1 MNLIAAHSSGIKT
14 RLIMSIMIMGMLLNS
29 CKKDKFNVPQNVG
42 TIRFAAN
49 AYTIE
54 NNTVDPLTIVLPLSL
69 PLEADATALI
79 TVDNQST
86 IAADQ
91 YTTTPAIPAEG
102 LTLNLPK
109 GATQI
114 SFQLSSLNNFEG
126 EKTLVLKLSAA
137 TGGLSVA
144 NINSTA
150 SITIKGNP
158 IVIPEIRTSEPGLA
172 FGSVV
177 TGTISDSKSYVLTGT
192 KLSSDV
198 IVNASPNFQISLD
211 DNTFS
216 STLTIPFATANATPV
231 TIYTRFLATTG
242 INQTVNGTISHRSGT
257 VPDATV
263 TLTGVEYGVAAPGI
277 LIMKEDFS
285 YGTTA
290 GNLTT
295 IGSANWSAFSGA
307 GVSPIKYVTPGLTFP
322 GYVGSGVGGAA
333 LSENGSGSREDASRS
348 FTAVNSGVI
357 YTSHLINIAS
367 APATAGG
374 DFYLSW
380 RDPAAAYFNRIYVKD
395 VSGKLNI
402 GVGKSSATT
411 VFSSTAYDF
420 GNTYLLVSKYD
431 FNTGISSIY
440 VLSAA
445 PGLIEPPTADATTN
459 TGSGPASLVNIMIR
473 QNTGVLKATTDGI
486 RVATS
491 WKEAVGL

>member
-14 RLIMSIMIMGMLLNS
+14 RVIMAIMIMGMLLNS
-29 CKKDKFNVPQNVG
+29 CEKDKFNVPLNVG

-69 PLEADATALI
+69 PLEEEATVI
-79 TVDNQST
+79 ISIDGQST
-86 IAADQ
+86 IAADE
-91 YTTTPAIPAEG
+91 YTISPAIPAEG
-102 LTLNLPK
+102 LTLKLPK
-109 GATQI
+109 GATEV

-126 EKTLVLKLSAA
+126 EKTLVLKLGSAL
-137 TGGLSVA
+137 GGIAVA
-144 NINSTA
+144 NTNASSSIN
-150 SITIKGNP
+150 IKGNP
-158 IVIPEIRTSEPGLA
+158 IIIPEVKTSESGIA

-177 TGTISDSKSYVLTGT
+177 TGTISTSKSYVLIGV
-192 KLSSDV
+192 KLTADV
-198 IVNASPNFQISLD
+198 QVSATANFQVSLD

-216 STLTIPFATANATPV
+216 NTLTIPFAVANAAPI
-231 TIYTRFLATTG
+231 TIHTRFNANTG
-242 INQTVNGTISHRSGT
+242 VNQTITGSISHSSGT

-263 TLTGVEYGVAAPGI
+263 TLTGIEYGVAAPGI

-285 YGTTA
+285 YGATA

-295 IGSANWSAFSGA
+295 LGSANWSAFSGA
-307 GVSPIKYVTPGLTFP
+307 GVSPIKYVTPGLTLA

-333 LSENGSGSREDASRS
+333 ISENGSGSREDASRN

-411 VFSSTAYDF
+411 AFSATAYDF
-420 GNTYLLVSKYD
+420 GTTYLLVSKYD
-431 FNTGISSIY
+431 FNTGVSSIY
-440 VLSAA
+440 VLSGA
-445 PGLIEPPTADATTN
+445 PGLIEPPTADATTS
-459 TGSGPASLVNIMIR
+459 TGSGPSSLVNIMFR